1 MFPLFFFCTSKVD
14 INISV
19 TCESGEGGMQG
30 RGLGLAAKAAG
41 SICLWPAL
49 CLLAAGGEQ

>member
-1 MFPLFFFCTSKVD
+1 M
-14 INISV
+14 

-30 RGLGLAAKAAG
+30 RGLGGAAKAAG